1 MKTLTGKTINL
12 EVDYAMTVKD
22 VKEKIEEKEGIPVD
36 QQRLTFV
43 GEQLEDA
50 RMLSDCKIPN
60 KGTIDIVLRLR
71 GGMFHFT
78 SGRQEFQNLPCE
90 TAMAIKN
97 AFAFR
102 FNDIEQLN
110 CLTPADLQNSI
121 LEAQGVLSEL
131 RNCTKGWL
139 LPRNLPA
146 LQTILEPML
155 DSSEDR
161 VRMLSATVTESRL
174 SRTGRSNQRKR
185 KTESPPVVSPP
196 TDSDNDGDPNEQ

>member
-1 MKTLTGKTINL
+1 MLDTGYMLKTLTGKTINL
-12 EVDYAMTVKD
+12 EVDYAMTVND
-22 VKEKIEEKEGIPVD
+22 VKEKIEDKEDIPVD

-90 TAMAIKN
+90 AAMAIKN
-97 AFAFR
+97 AFAFQ

-121 LEAQGVLSEL
+121 LEAQGILSEL
-131 RNCTKGWL
+131 RHCTGRL
-139 LPRNLPA
+139 A
-146 LQTILEPML
+146 S
-155 DSSEDR
+155 SSESSCPANY
-161 VRMLSATVTESRL
+161 L
-174 SRTGRSNQRKR
+174 RTDVG
-185 KTESPPVVSPP
+185 
-196 TDSDNDGDPNEQ
+196 